1 MLRRFGMLHV
11 RSALG
16 LLAVLALTAA
26 ACTPGASPES
36 SAPAAA
42 TPTQTEAAMAT
53 PAETATSVNVTV
65 EEYQVTPE
73 SDSAPAGDIT
83 FNVTNNDPDDVHE
96 FVVVS
101 TDLPPDALPTKADGS
116 FDEEGEGV
124 EVMGEVEEILVDA
137 SEPLALSL
145 EAGSYVLLCN
155 RVVKEDG
162 ETESHYH
169 EGMHAAFTV
178 E

>member
-1 MLRRFGMLHV
+1 MLHL

-16 LLAVLALTAA
+16 LLAVLALAA
-26 ACTPGASPES
+26 TACTPGASPS
-36 SAPAAA
+36 SSPPAATA
-42 TPTQTEAAMAT
+42 TPSATEAAPAT
-53 PAETATSVNVTV
+53 PAEAATTVNVTV

-83 FNVTNNDPDDVHE
+83 FNVTNNGPDDVHE
-96 FVVVS
+96 FVVVK
-101 TDLPPDALPTKADGS
+101 TDLAPDALPTKADGS
-116 FDEEGEGV
+116 FDEDGDGV
-124 EVMGEVEEILVDA
+124 EVMGEVEEIAVGS

-145 EAGSYVLLCN
+145 EPGAYVLLCN
-155 RVVKEDG
+155 RVVTENG